1 MEVNMSLFSN
11 LFKKDE
17 DLKQIVLKID
27 GMKCGECESHVNDI
41 IRRNFKVK
49 KVSSS
54 HRTGEVKIL
63 SKEEL
68 NLQEIE
74 EKLMSYG
81 YKIVK

>member
-1 MEVNMSLFSN
+1 MSLFSN
-11 LFKKDE
+11 LFRKDE

-49 KVSSS
+49 KVSSTQ
-54 HRTGEVKIL
+54 RTGEVKIL

-81 YKIVK
+81 YKIIK

>member
-1 MEVNMSLFSN
+1 MEVNLSLFSN
-11 LFKKDE
+11 LFRKDE

>member
-17 DLKQIVLKID
+17 DLKQIVFKID

-49 KVSSS
+49 KIRKS
-54 HRTGEVKIL
+54 
-63 SKEEL
+63 
-68 NLQEIE
+68 
-74 EKLMSYG
+74 
-81 YKIVK
+81 

>member
-1 MEVNMSLFSN
+1 MSLFSN

-27 GMKCGECESHVNDI
+27 GMKCGECKSHVNDI

-81 YKIVK
+81 YKIIK

>member
-1 MEVNMSLFSN
+1 MGFISK
-11 LFKKDE
+11 LFKKDNN
-17 DLKQIVLKID
+17 LKQIVIKID

-74 EKLMSYG
+74 EKLMYYG
-81 YKIVK
+81 YKIIK

>member
-1 MEVNMSLFSN
+1 MSLFSN
-11 LFKKDE
+11 LFRKDE

-68 NLQEIE
+68 TLQEIE

-81 YKIVK
+81 YKIIK

>member
-1 MEVNMSLFSN
+1 MSLFSN

-63 SKEEL
+63 SKEEI

-81 YKIVK
+81 YKIIK

>member
-1 MEVNMSLFSN
+1 MSLFNN

>member
-1 MEVNMSLFSN
+1 MSLFSN
-11 LFKKDE
+11 LLKKDE

-54 HRTGEVKIL
+54 HRTREVKIL

-81 YKIVK
+81 YKIIK

>member
-1 MEVNMSLFSN
+1 MSLFSN
-11 LFKKDE
+11 LFRKDE

-49 KVSSS
+49 KVSST

-81 YKIVK
+81 YKIIK

>member
-1 MEVNMSLFSN
+1 MSLFSN
-11 LFKKDE
+11 LFRKDE

-27 GMKCGECESHVNDI
+27 GMKCGECESHINDI

-81 YKIVK
+81 YKIIK

>member
-1 MEVNMSLFSN
+1 MGFISK
-11 LFKKDE
+11 LFKKDNN
-17 DLKQIVLKID
+17 LKQIVIKID

-81 YKIVK
+81 YKIIK

>member
-1 MEVNMSLFSN
+1 MSLFSN
-11 LFKKDE
+11 LFRKDE

-74 EKLMSYG
+74 VKLMSYG
-81 YKIVK
+81 YKIIK

>member
-1 MEVNMSLFSN
+1 MSLFSN

-81 YKIVK
+81 HKIVK

>member
-81 YKIVK
+81 YKIIK

>member
-1 MEVNMSLFSN
+1 MSLFSN
-11 LFKKDE
+11 LFRKDE

-63 SKEEL
+63 LKEEL

-81 YKIVK
+81 YKIIK

>member
-1 MEVNMSLFSN
+1 MSLFSN

-54 HRTGEVKIL
+54 HRTGEIKIL

-81 YKIVK
+81 YKIIK